1 MPAPADDLLP
11 PEPPVIGFLLNDGSE
26 FGLSQQQ
33 LDEFQLL
40 YPAIDVLQQAKAL
53 KAWCIA
59 NSKNRKTRGGALKFV
74 NGWLSRAQNQ
84 APRAVAPAKPQHG
97 APTLPRLQA

>member
-1 MPAPADDLLP
+1 M
-11 PEPPVIGFLLNDGSE
+11 ISFLLNDGSE

-33 LDEFQLL
+33 LDEFQQL

-59 NSKNRKTRGGALKFV
+59 NSRNRKTRSGALKFV
-74 NGWLSRAQNQ
+74 NGWLSRAQNH
-84 APRAVAPAKPQHG
+84 APRAAAPAQPQRG
-97 APTLPRLQA
+97 APSLPRLQA